1 MRKMMIG
8 LAVVALAVVIS
19 GCTPG
24 QKGAAKPTGPATE
37 LAAKYAVA
45 QTGTYKLTSE
55 AWRNAK
61 FEGPELSKE
70 PKLKSGR
77 TGNAME
83 MVFGQEI
90 KAINPDGSATA
101 RITVKELKY
110 NSESSSEV
118 TNAFDSKKEADK
130 GNAFAKLIGQSYT
143 IKLMPDGK
151 AEVIDAAAIR
161 GAVAEGSS
169 RDLVA
174 ALFSDSEL
182 ARLHT
187 ISAFPASP
195 KQQVGATWS
204 QIEPSPKGMMDA
216 KNFEKVYT
224 LTGLKDGVAV
234 IEMKAV
240 PSTKPAA
247 KGEVSS
253 QAMMMSMFS
262 TMMESKDNYTGKTL
276 LAGDGTVKSFTET
289 LDAQWFATDPQA
301 KPDKEPDKITMG
313 FVQKH
318 AIDKID

>member
-1 MRKMMIG
+1 MRKVMIG
-8 LAVVALAVVIS
+8 LAVVALAVVVCS
-19 GCTPG
+19 CTPSE
-24 QKGAAKPTGPATE
+24 KGAAKLTGPATE
-37 LAAKYAVA
+37 LAAKYAVG

-77 TGNAME
+77 TGGGME
-83 MVFGQEI
+83 MVFAQEI
-90 KAINPDGSATA
+90 NAVNPDGSAA
-101 RITVKELKY
+101 AKITVKEFKY
-110 NSESSSEV
+110 NSESSSDV
-118 TNAFDSKKEADK
+118 THAFDSTKEADK
-130 GNAFAKLIGQSYT
+130 GNALAKLIGQSYT
-143 IKLMPDGK
+143 MKLTPGGK

-169 RDLVA
+169 KDLVS

-182 ARLHT
+182 ARIHT
-187 ISAFPASP
+187 VSALPASP
-195 KQQVGATWS
+195 KQKVGATWS

-224 LTGLKDGVAV
+224 LTGVKDGVAV

-262 TMMESKDNYTGKTL
+262 TMMESKDNYTGKMV
-276 LAGDGTVKSFTET
+276 LAADGTVKSYTET

-313 FVQKH
+313 FMQKL
-318 AIDKID
+318 AIDKVN